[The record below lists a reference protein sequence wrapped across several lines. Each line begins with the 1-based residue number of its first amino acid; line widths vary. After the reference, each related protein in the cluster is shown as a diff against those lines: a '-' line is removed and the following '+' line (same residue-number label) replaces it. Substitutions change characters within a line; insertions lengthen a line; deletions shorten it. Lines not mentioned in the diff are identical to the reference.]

1 MRRKDRETDKDF
13 ALKVADS
20 CVWASIAMIDTDG
33 MPYNVPVH
41 IVREGDNIYFHCAKE
56 GFKTDCLKNNG
67 NVCIV
72 CVDNV
77 KRIPERFTTEYQS
90 ATIRGVAEEVADD
103 DEKIHILKILCERHV
118 PTGMNIFDAEI
129 KRNLSHTAIW
139 KIRINDITGKCNKL
153 RKEN

>member
-1 MRRKDRETDKDF
+1 M
-13 ALKVADS
+13 
-20 CVWASIAMIDTDG
+20 WASIAMIDTDG

-41 IVREGDNIYFHCAKE
+41 IVHEGDNIYFRCTKE

-90 ATIRGVAEEVADD
+90 ANVIVVAEEVSDD
-103 DEKIHILKILCERHV
+103 GEKIHILKILCERHV

-129 KRNLSHTAIW
+129 KRSLSHTAIW
-139 KIRINDITGKCNKL
+139 KVKINDITGKCNKL